1 MALLVN
7 VEFAIFAVSTF
18 VIIETAGLDLVT
30 VKVWL
35 KWILDV
41 NVDLWRGF
49 RQLKKLLKSLHF
61 KSFFYVKSK

>member
-18 VIIETAGLDLVT
+18 VNIETVGSNLVT

-35 KWILDV
+35 KWVL
-41 NVDLWRGF
+41 
-49 RQLKKLLKSLHF
+49 
-61 KSFFYVKSK
+61 YVKPYIY

>member
-18 VIIETAGLDLVT
+18 VIIETGGVDLVT

-35 KWILDV
+35 KWML
-41 NVDLWRGF
+41 NVKPLI
-49 RQLKKLLKSLHF
+49 
-61 KSFFYVKSK
+61 Y